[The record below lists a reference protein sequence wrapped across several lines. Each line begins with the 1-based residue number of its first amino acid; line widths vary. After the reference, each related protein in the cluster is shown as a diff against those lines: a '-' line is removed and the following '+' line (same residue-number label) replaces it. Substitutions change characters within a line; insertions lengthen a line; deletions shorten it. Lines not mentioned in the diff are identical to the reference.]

1 MAAAAALVVLDR
13 LTAPG
18 FLDKVNRK
26 GAYLRKG
33 LNRLA
38 RQYPAVTQVRS
49 AGLMVG
55 MELQASALPVVKAL
69 REKGILVTRAGDNV
83 VRLLPPL
90 VVKRQD
96 IRQLLGALDE
106 VLAAGAG
113 APAPPPPAATVETG
127 RGGAVA

>member
-1 MAAAAALVVLDR
+1 
-13 LTAPG
+13 
-18 FLDKVNRK
+18 
-26 GAYLRKG
+26 
-33 LNRLA
+33 
-38 RQYPAVTQVRS
+38 VRS

-55 MELQASALPVVKAL
+55 IELQASALPVVKAL

-90 VVKRQD
+90 VVKRKD

>member
-1 MAAAAALVVLDR
+1 
-13 LTAPG
+13 
-18 FLDKVNRK
+18 
-26 GAYLRKG
+26 
-33 LNRLA
+33 
-38 RQYPAVTQVRS
+38 
-49 AGLMVG
+49 
-55 MELQASALPVVKAL
+55 MELEASALPVVKAL